1 MTNLLD
7 NIKETEPSLIIAGD
21 TLQWKRTDLG
31 ADYHNDQ
38 YTLSYEAILE
48 ASGTAKISVTA
59 SASGNN
65 YLVEEAKTTTI
76 NYAVG
81 RYHWSAFITRDSD
94 GARATIDS
102 GTWEVV
108 QDIATGTSDPRSH
121 ARSMLD
127 KIESLLE
134 GRADRDVAN
143 YSIQGRSLSKL
154 SIDELLKW
162 RNYYKREVL
171 HELREERKKNQHGTG
186 ALIKVQF

>member
-1 MTNLLD
+1 MANLLD
-7 NIKETEPSLIIAGD
+7 DIKETEPSQIIAGD
-21 TLQWKRTDLG
+21 TLQWKRTDFG
-31 ADYHNDQ
+31 SDYPNDQ
-38 YTLSYEAILE
+38 YTLSYEAVLE
-48 ASGTAKISVTA
+48 ASGTTKISITA
-59 SASGNN
+59 SASGSD
-65 YLVEEAKTTTI
+65 YLVEVAKTTTI

-94 GARATIDS
+94 GARATVDS
-102 GTWEVV
+102 GKWEVV
-108 QDIATGTSDPRSH
+108 QDIATGTGDPRSH
-121 ARSMLD
+121 ARTLLD

-154 SIDELLKW
+154 SIDEPLKW

-171 HELREERKKNQHGTG
+171 HEIREERKKNQQGTG